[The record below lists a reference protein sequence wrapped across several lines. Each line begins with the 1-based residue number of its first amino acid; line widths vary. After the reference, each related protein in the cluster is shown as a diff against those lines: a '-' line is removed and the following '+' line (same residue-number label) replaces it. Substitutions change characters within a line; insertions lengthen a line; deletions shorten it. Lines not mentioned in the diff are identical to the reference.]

1 MSNVAVDSDRAVI
14 MKQSSRLWMQVEKS
28 VKTKKQN
35 WSSTAC
41 MDGSNRRIVT
51 EMIHVRRKDKIDG
64 ATFRNESGLKHF
76 STKCTS
82 AVLKDIADVH

>member
-1 MSNVAVDSDRAVI
+1 
-14 MKQSSRLWMQVEKS
+14 
-28 VKTKKQN
+28 
-35 WSSTAC
+35 

-51 EMIHVRRKDKIDG
+51 EMIRVRRKDKIDG
-64 ATFRNESGLKHF
+64 ATFRNESGPKHF